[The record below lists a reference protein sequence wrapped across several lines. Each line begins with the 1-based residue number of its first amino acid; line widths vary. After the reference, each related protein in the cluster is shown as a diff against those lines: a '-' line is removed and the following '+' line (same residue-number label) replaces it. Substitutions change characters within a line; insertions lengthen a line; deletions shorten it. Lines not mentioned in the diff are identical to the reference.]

1 MFSISPVLQNLR
13 LPNTPIPLITESRRN
28 PRKARTYLL
37 YPAFIVVLL
46 LSMTNV
52 AHAVGA
58 TTPFTSYEAEA
69 GTIGGGATVVSLTAP
84 PTTQFSSPALEAS
97 GHAYVQLTGPG
108 QFVQWTNNTGQ
119 PITFINVRESIPDA
133 PGGGGITATL
143 DLYVNGVFRQAINL
157 NSKQTWIYE
166 GNNNYQGN
174 DQNPADGDPH
184 VFFDEAHTFITGA
197 PIAP

>member
-13 LPNTPIPLITESRRN
+13 LPTAPVTTESRHN

-84 PTTQFSSPALEAS
+84 PTTEFSSPALEAS
-97 GHAYVQLTGPG
+97 GHAYVQLTAPG
-108 QFVQWTNNTGQ
+108 QYVQWTNNTGQ
-119 PITFINVRESIPDA
+119 SISAINIRACIPDS
-133 PGGGGITATL
+133 PGGGGINSSI
-143 DLYVNGVFRQAINL
+143 DLYVDGTLRQAVPL
-157 NSKQTWIYE
+157 SSTQTWVYE
-166 GNNNYQGN
+166 
-174 DQNPADGDPH
+174 
-184 VFFDEAHTFITGA
+184 T
-197 PIAP
+197 